1 MKGSTRA
8 LSESYEHQGIF
19 YSNNKFEV
27 DVTYR
32 LETQS
37 QDVWATSPRITAKLV
52 YGNQL
57 IQEIM

>member
-37 QDVWATSPRITAKLV
+37 QDV
-52 YGNQL
+52 
-57 IQEIM
+57 